1 MYLFAAQHLSRL
13 SPFILQFPIS
23 HSVLNV
29 NLGFLHFSVSG
40 QFLSSAV
47 KSSWKAEAVR
57 RRWLW
62 TPVCIKCGK
71 MVNNG
76 RHRDIWLSMA
86 HSPGTPGIWL
96 RTRNAAQWVSWMQF
110 AAESSM
116 IKMNLRIM
124 NEKILKQIIPLVVK
138 SNVLSHPPSL
148 TLTWLSPVTSLAG
161 GPESWPE
168 RQPEVKGDIFIP
180 VTPGRAS
187 YP

>member
-13 SPFILQFPIS
+13 SPFILLLPIS

-47 KSSWKAEAVR
+47 KSSWKAEAAR

-76 RHRDIWLSMA
+76 RPRDIWLSMA

-96 RTRNAAQWVSWMQF
+96 RTRNAARSRSWMQF
-110 AAESSM
+110 IAASPM
-116 IKMNLRIM
+116 IKMNPTTL
-124 NEKILKQIIPLVVK
+124 NEKLFKADYFSGRQIQCPEPSTI
-138 SNVLSHPPSL
+138 SHSML
-148 TLTWLSPVTSLAG
+148 G
-161 GPESWPE
+161 CH
-168 RQPEVKGDIFIP
+168 
-180 VTPGRAS
+180 
-187 YP
+187 

>member
-1 MYLFAAQHLSRL
+1 MYLFAAQHLSRFC
-13 SPFILQFPIS
+13 PFILQFPIS

-96 RTRNAAQWVSWMQF
+96 RTRNAAQRVSWMQF
-110 AAESSM
+110 IAAASLM
-116 IKMNLRIM
+116 IKVNLRIM
-124 NEKILKQIIPLVVK
+124 NEKILKQIIPQVVK
-138 SNVLSHPPSL
+138 SNVLSHQPSL
-148 TLTWLSPVTSLAG
+148 TRCLAVTSLAG